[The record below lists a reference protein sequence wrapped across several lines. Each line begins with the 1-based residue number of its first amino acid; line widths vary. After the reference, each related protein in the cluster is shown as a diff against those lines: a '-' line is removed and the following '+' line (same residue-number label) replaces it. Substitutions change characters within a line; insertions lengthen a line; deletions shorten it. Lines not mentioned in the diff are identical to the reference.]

1 MSVTWAEARADLA
14 LWVPLPLIPHGF
26 RGSPRDPSGPETV
39 DTALT
44 EQADRPLVLYCFPV
58 QRTWRWDFRQMV
70 PRVQGAELIL
80 TLVFLSWVGGPGEVP
95 ARKLGWGVTEQ
106 LQDCTSH
113 LWGAAGVSLPGWA
126 KARSSHPPTSTEG
139 PLPLHTEPRAQ
150 TQSLT
155 THRTRGRP
163 QHRHQPPCLAPPL
176 PLHPCS
182 WCPSAGL
189 AAWDLGQ
196 DSPNHRA
203 FALAGPSSS
212 NHSDLSLEVTSP
224 DRSSWPKSLLSPQ
237 HVTLQA

>member
-1 MSVTWAEARADLA
+1 MA
-14 LWVPLPLIPHGF
+14 
-26 RGSPRDPSGPETV
+26 
-39 DTALT
+39 
-44 EQADRPLVLYCFPV
+44 
-58 QRTWRWDFRQMV
+58 

-80 TLVFLSWVGGPGEVP
+80 TLVFLSWGGDLGRARPGS
-95 ARKLGWGVTEQ
+95 WGGGVAEQ
-106 LQDCTSH
+106 LQDCTSR

-126 KARSSHPPTSTEG
+126 KARSSHPPTGTEG
-139 PLPLHTEPRAQ
+139 PLPLCSEPQVQ
-150 TQSLT
+150 TQFLT

-163 QHRHQPPCLAPPL
+163 QHWHQLPCLAPPL

-189 AAWDLGQ
+189 AAWGLGQ
-196 DSPNHRA
+196 DSPDHRA
-203 FALAGPSSS
+203 FALAGPPSS